1 MISQTDVATFEH
13 LHDGVIILN
22 IKDIDGKF
30 QRLLRIKES
39 PLASFYSDEV
49 PYEIVG
55 NRPSI
60 IVSLAYPP
68 PVDRS
73 HSETMILDDVS
84 HEILSELQ
92 KDGRKTFEELGKKVG
107 YTGMAVKKRIRNLM
121 NHDIIRVSALLNIE
135 KMGIYAAVTML
146 ELESTEALDHLLDR
160 FRNCPRVVNMFT
172 TLGSYNTIIL
182 SIAEDLDT
190 LQSVSLEKCSLRSNE
205 GIRRSDF
212 YPIGS
217 VHYSS
222 HLAVREYLAH
232 RDKDIAPCR
241 SNCRTCQR
249 YQTRKCV
256 GCPATRWYRGKL

>member
-1 MISQTDVATFEH
+1 
-13 LHDGVIILN
+13 
-22 IKDIDGKF
+22 
-30 QRLLRIKES
+30 
-39 PLASFYSDEV
+39 
-49 PYEIVG
+49 
-55 NRPSI
+55 
-60 IVSLAYPP
+60 
-68 PVDRS
+68 
-73 HSETMILDDVS
+73 
-84 HEILSELQ
+84 
-92 KDGRKTFEELGKKVG
+92 
-107 YTGMAVKKRIRNLM
+107 
-121 NHDIIRVSALLNIE
+121 
-135 KMGIYAAVTML
+135 MGIYAAVTML